1 MVRTKLLQIIHI
13 SDLHVGADG
22 VSAETALVRKTS
34 RIALW
39 LTRLMTRG
47 DVFNWNEGTQTH
59 FPAAPEMFEAFLE
72 HQRSIDTE
80 WFSKDIPT
88 WLVDTGD
95 LTTFGDSNSIRAGKQ
110 YLERWARA
118 AGATH
123 TRSLYG
129 NHDAWP
135 SCMPLVKALTYKASL
150 AAQKKRLT
158 AFPEWQPESWCSQ
171 PLSVDIA
178 GGTGRIDLYALDSV
192 DWAGYRNGRAVGHI
206 PPEPVHALRARIE
219 QGYEP
224 SVPCLR
230 IVATHHPIAFPYE
243 KGEVRPLIA
252 PFPDAMHLANSEEVA
267 RSLSNSARQPLKD
280 PYVHI
285 ILSGHTHARYPG
297 GKFSL
302 GVTEVYQG
310 NNLDRYQLQLVA
322 GSLMLNRSVKEVATS
337 TATSA
342 EPLQMNRSCKGFA
355 PAVLNFHPCQADLLR
370 FSMVSAPMPGEQ
382 WHLKLERIPIVCA
395 MGTEYILLQG
405 EAQQI
410 DLYVG

>member
-1 MVRTKLLQIIHI
+1 MVSTKLLQIIHI

-22 VSAETALVRKTS
+22 VSAETALARKTS

-39 LTRLMTRG
+39 LTRLMTRR
-47 DVFNWNEGTQTH
+47 DAFNWNEGTQTH
-59 FPAAPEMFEAFLE
+59 FPAAPEMFKAFLE
-72 HQRSIDTE
+72 NQRSIDTE
-80 WFSKDIPT
+80 WFSNDIPT

-95 LTTFGDSNSIRAGKQ
+95 LTTYGDSNSIKAGKQ
-110 YLERWARA
+110 YLEQWARA

-135 SCMPLVKALTYKASL
+135 SCMPLVAAGTYKADL
-150 AAQKKRLT
+150 AKQKERLN
-158 AFPEWQPESWCSQ
+158 AFPEWQPASWCSQ
-171 PLSVDIA
+171 PLSTNIA
-178 GGTGRIDLYALDSV
+178 GGAGRIDLYALDSV
-192 DWAGYRNGRAVGHI
+192 GWAGYRNGRAIGHI
-206 PPEPVHALRARIE
+206 TPEQVHALQARIE
-219 QGYEP
+219 QGDVP

-243 KGEVRPLIA
+243 SREVRPLIA
-252 PFPDAMHLANSEEVA
+252 PFPDAMHLENSVEVA
-267 RSLSNSARQPLKD
+267 QSLRNPARQPLRD
-280 PYVHI
+280 PYIHV

-302 GVTEVYQG
+302 GVTEVHQK
-310 NNLDRYQLQLVA
+310 NLDRYQLQLVA
-322 GSLMLNRSVKEVATS
+322 GSLMLNRSVKEVAAS

-342 EPLQMNRSCKGFA
+342 ELLQMKRSCDGFA
-355 PAVLNFHPCQADLLR
+355 PAVLDFHPCQADLLR
-370 FSMVSAPMPGEQ
+370 FSMKSAPEPGEPWQ
-382 WHLKLERIPIVCA
+382 LKLERIPIVCA

-410 DLYVG
+410 DLYVR